1 MVLTYIMAGVGLLLV
16 IIYLAVVFWPITL
29 TIIAIGITWWLLS
42 RRKKRVKD
50 EQYNSEEQYHSE
62 EQYYEQD
69 TSNYEQYF
77 EILHLKSDATI
88 QQVKEQY
95 RRFAQMYHP
104 DKSNKQTEQQFI
116 LVTNA
121 KDALIEKFRLRNQ
134 KVSEQEVM

>member
-42 RRKKRVKD
+42 RRKKRVKE
-50 EQYNSEEQYHSE
+50 EQYNYE

-104 DKSNKQTEQQFI
+104 DKSNKQSEQQFI

-121 KDALIEKFRLRNQ
+121 KDALLEKFRLRNQ

>member
-1 MVLTYIMAGVGLLLV
+1 MILTFIMVGIGLLLV
-16 IIYLAVVFWPITL
+16 IIYLAVVYWPITL
-29 TIIAIGITWWLLS
+29 TVIALGTTWWLFS
-42 RRKKRVKD
+42 RRKNRVKE
-50 EQYNSEEQYHSE
+50 EQYNYE

-104 DKSNKQTEQQFI
+104 DKSNKQSEHQFI

-121 KDALIEKFRLRNQ
+121 KDTLIEKFRLRNQ
-134 KVSEQEVM
+134 KISEQEVM

>member
-1 MVLTYIMAGVGLLLV
+1 MVLVYIMAGVGLLLV

-42 RRKKRVKD
+42 RRKKRVKE
-50 EQYNSEEQYHSE
+50 EQYNYE

-88 QQVKEQY
+88 QQVKDQY

-104 DKSNKQTEQQFI
+104 DKSNKQSEHQFI

-121 KDALIEKFRLRNQ
+121 KDTLIEKFRLRNQ

>member
-1 MVLTYIMAGVGLLLV
+1 MVLVYIMAGIGLLLV
-16 IIYLAVVFWPITL
+16 IIYLAVVFWPITFS
-29 TIIAIGITWWLLS
+29 IIAIGITWWLLS
-42 RRKKRVKD
+42 RRKKKIKE
-50 EQYNSEEQYHSE
+50 EQYNHE

-104 DKSNKQTEQQFI
+104 DKSNKQSEHQFI

-121 KDALIEKFRLRNQ
+121 KDTLIEKFRLRNQ
-134 KVSEQEVM
+134 KVSEQEEM

>member
-1 MVLTYIMAGVGLLLV
+1 MVLTYIMAGIGLLLV

-42 RRKKRVKD
+42 RRKKRAKE
-50 EQYNSEEQYHSE
+50 EQYNHE

-88 QQVKEQY
+88 QQVIEQY

-121 KDALIEKFRLRNQ
+121 KDVLIEKFRLRNQ

>member
-1 MVLTYIMAGVGLLLV
+1 MVLVYIMAGIGLLLV
-16 IIYLAVVFWPITL
+16 IIYLAIVFWPITL

-42 RRKKRVKD
+42 RRKKRVKE
-50 EQYNSEEQYHSE
+50 EQYNYE

-69 TSNYEQYF
+69 TSNYEKYF

-104 DKSNKQTEQQFI
+104 DKSKKQSEQQFI

-121 KDALIEKFRLRNQ
+121 KDALLEKFRLRNQ

>member
-1 MVLTYIMAGVGLLLV
+1 MVLTFIMVGIGLLLV
-16 IIYLAVVFWPITL
+16 IIYLAVVYWPITL
-29 TIIAIGITWWLLS
+29 TVIALGITWWLFS
-42 RRKKRVKD
+42 RRKNRVKE
-50 EQYNSEEQYHSE
+50 EQYNYE

-104 DKSNKQTEQQFI
+104 DKSNKQSEHQFI

>member
-1 MVLTYIMAGVGLLLV
+1 MVLVYIMAGIGLLLV
-16 IIYLAVVFWPITL
+16 IIYLAIVFWPITL
-29 TIIAIGITWWLLS
+29 TIIAISITWWLLS
-42 RRKKRVKD
+42 RRKKRVKQ
-50 EQYNSEEQYHSE
+50 EQYNHE

-121 KDALIEKFRLRNQ
+121 KDAVLEKFRLRNQ

>member
-1 MVLTYIMAGVGLLLV
+1 MVLVYIMAGVGLLLV

-42 RRKKRVKD
+42 RRKKKIKE
-50 EQYNSEEQYHSE
+50 EQYNYE

-104 DKSNKQTEQQFI
+104 DKSNKQSEQQFI

-121 KDALIEKFRLRNQ
+121 KDALLEKFRLRNQ

>member
-1 MVLTYIMAGVGLLLV
+1 MVLVYIMAGIGLLLV

-29 TIIAIGITWWLLS
+29 SIIAIGITWWLLS
-42 RRKKRVKD
+42 RRKNKIKE
-50 EQYNSEEQYHSE
+50 EQYNYE

-121 KDALIEKFRLRNQ
+121 KDVLIEKFRLRNQ

>member
-42 RRKKRVKD
+42 RRKKRVK
-50 EQYNSEEQYHSE
+50 EEQYHSE

-104 DKSNKQTEQQFI
+104 DKSKKQSEQQFI

-121 KDALIEKFRLRNQ
+121 KDALLEKFRLRNQ

>member
-1 MVLTYIMAGVGLLLV
+1 MVLTFIMVGIGLLLV
-16 IIYLAVVFWPITL
+16 VIYLAVVYWPITL
-29 TIIAIGITWWLLS
+29 TVIALGITWWLFS
-42 RRKKRVKD
+42 RRKNRVKE
-50 EQYNSEEQYHSE
+50 EQYNYE

-104 DKSNKQTEQQFI
+104 DKSNKQSEHQFI

-121 KDALIEKFRLRNQ
+121 KDTLIEKFRLRNQ

>member
-1 MVLTYIMAGVGLLLV
+1 MVLVYIMAGIGLLLV

-29 TIIAIGITWWLLS
+29 TIIAISITWWLLS
-42 RRKKRVKD
+42 RRKKRVKE
-50 EQYNSEEQYHSE
+50 EQYNYE

-69 TSNYEQYF
+69 ASNYEQYF

-104 DKSNKQTEQQFI
+104 DKSNKQSEQQFI

-121 KDALIEKFRLRNQ
+121 KDALLEKFRLRNQ

>member
-1 MVLTYIMAGVGLLLV
+1 MILTFIMVGIGLLLV
-16 IIYLAVVFWPITL
+16 IIYLAVVYWPITL
-29 TIIAIGITWWLLS
+29 TVIALGITWWLFS
-42 RRKKRVKD
+42 RRKNRVKE
-50 EQYNSEEQYHSE
+50 EQYNYE

-104 DKSNKQTEQQFI
+104 DKSNKQSEHQFI

-121 KDALIEKFRLRNQ
+121 KDELIEKFRLRNQ

>member
-42 RRKKRVKD
+42 RRKKRVK
-50 EQYNSEEQYHSE
+50 EEQYHSE

-104 DKSNKQTEQQFI
+104 DKSNKQSEHQFI

>member
-1 MVLTYIMAGVGLLLV
+1 MILTFIMVGIGLLLV
-16 IIYLAVVFWPITL
+16 IIYLAVVYWPITL
-29 TIIAIGITWWLLS
+29 TVIALGITWWLFS
-42 RRKKRVKD
+42 RRKNRVKE
-50 EQYNSEEQYHSE
+50 EQYNYE

-121 KDALIEKFRLRNQ
+121 KDALLEKFRLRNQ

>member
-1 MVLTYIMAGVGLLLV
+1 MVLVYIMAGIGLLLV
-16 IIYLAVVFWPITL
+16 VIYLAVVFWPITL

-42 RRKKRVKD
+42 RRKKKIKE
-50 EQYNSEEQYHSE
+50 EQYNYE

-104 DKSNKQTEQQFI
+104 DKSKKQSEQQFI

-121 KDALIEKFRLRNQ
+121 KDALLEKFRLRNQ

>member
-1 MVLTYIMAGVGLLLV
+1 MVLVYIMAGVGLLLV
-16 IIYLAVVFWPITL
+16 IIYLAIVFWPITL
-29 TIIAIGITWWLLS
+29 TIIAISITWWLLS
-42 RRKKRVKD
+42 RRKKRVKE
-50 EQYNSEEQYHSE
+50 EQYNYE

-104 DKSNKQTEQQFI
+104 DKSNKQSEQQFI

-121 KDALIEKFRLRNQ
+121 KDALLEKFRLRNQ

>member
-1 MVLTYIMAGVGLLLV
+1 MVLVYIMAGIGLLLV
-16 IIYLAVVFWPITL
+16 VIYLAVVFWPITL

-42 RRKKRVKD
+42 RRKNTVKE

-69 TSNYEQYF
+69 TTNYEQYF

>member
-1 MVLTYIMAGVGLLLV
+1 MILTFIMVGIGLLLV
-16 IIYLAVVFWPITL
+16 IIYLAVVYWPITL
-29 TIIAIGITWWLLS
+29 TVIALGITWWLLS
-42 RRKKRVKD
+42 RRKKRVKE
-50 EQYNSEEQYHSE
+50 EQYNHE

-104 DKSNKQTEQQFI
+104 DKSNKQSEHQFI

-121 KDALIEKFRLRNQ
+121 KDTLIEKFRLRNQ

>member
-1 MVLTYIMAGVGLLLV
+1 MVLVYIMAGIGLLLV

-29 TIIAIGITWWLLS
+29 SIIAIGITWWLLS
-42 RRKKRVKD
+42 RRKKKIKE
-50 EQYNSEEQYHSE
+50 EQYNHE

-116 LVTNA
+116 LVTKA
-121 KDALIEKFRLRNQ
+121 KDELIEKFRLRNQ

>member
-1 MVLTYIMAGVGLLLV
+1 M
-16 IIYLAVVFWPITL
+16 FWPITL

-50 EQYNSEEQYHSE
+50 EQYNYE

-104 DKSNKQTEQQFI
+104 DKSNKQSEQQFI
-116 LVTNA
+116 LVTTA
-121 KDALIEKFRLRNQ
+121 KDALLEKFRLRNQ

>member
-1 MVLTYIMAGVGLLLV
+1 MVLVYIMAGVGLLLV

-42 RRKKRVKD
+42 RRKNRVKE
-50 EQYNSEEQYHSE
+50 EQYNYE

-104 DKSNKQTEQQFI
+104 DKSKKQSEQQFI

-121 KDALIEKFRLRNQ
+121 KDALLEKFRLRNQ

>member
-1 MVLTYIMAGVGLLLV
+1 MVLVYIMAGIGLLLV

-42 RRKKRVKD
+42 RRKKKIKE
-50 EQYNSEEQYHSE
+50 EQYNYE

-104 DKSNKQTEQQFI
+104 DKSNKQSEQQFI

-121 KDALIEKFRLRNQ
+121 KDALLEKFRLRNQ

>member
-1 MVLTYIMAGVGLLLV
+1 MVLVYIMAGIGLLLV
-16 IIYLAVVFWPITL
+16 IIYLAIVFWPITL

-42 RRKKRVKD
+42 RRKKRVKE
-50 EQYNSEEQYHSE
+50 EQYNYE

-104 DKSNKQTEQQFI
+104 DKSNKQSEQQFI

-121 KDALIEKFRLRNQ
+121 KDALLEKFRLRNQ

>member
-1 MVLTYIMAGVGLLLV
+1 MVLVYIMAGIGLLLV

-42 RRKKRVKD
+42 RRKKRVKE
-50 EQYNSEEQYHSE
+50 EQYNHE

>member
-1 MVLTYIMAGVGLLLV
+1 MVLVYIMAGIGLLLV

-42 RRKKRVKD
+42 RRKKRVKE
-50 EQYNSEEQYHSE
+50 EQYNYE

-88 QQVKEQY
+88 QQVKDQY

-104 DKSNKQTEQQFI
+104 DKSKKQSEQQFI

>member
-1 MVLTYIMAGVGLLLV
+1 MVLVYIMAGIGLLLV
-16 IIYLAVVFWPITL
+16 IIYLAIVFWPITL
-29 TIIAIGITWWLLS
+29 TIIAISITWWLLS
-42 RRKKRVKD
+42 RRKKKIKE
-50 EQYNSEEQYHSE
+50 EQYNYE

-69 TSNYEQYF
+69 ASNYEQYF

-121 KDALIEKFRLRNQ
+121 KDALLEKFRLRNQ

>member
-1 MVLTYIMAGVGLLLV
+1 MVLVYIMAGVGLLLV
-16 IIYLAVVFWPITL
+16 IIYLAIVFWPITL
-29 TIIAIGITWWLLS
+29 TIIAISITWWLLS
-42 RRKKRVKD
+42 RRKKRVKE
-50 EQYNSEEQYHSE
+50 EQYNYEEQYF
-62 EQYYEQD
+62 EQD
-69 TSNYEQYF
+69 ASNYEQYF

-104 DKSNKQTEQQFI
+104 DKSKKQSEQQFI

-121 KDALIEKFRLRNQ
+121 KDALLEKFRLRNQ

>member
-1 MVLTYIMAGVGLLLV
+1 MVLVYIMAGIGLLLV
-16 IIYLAVVFWPITL
+16 IIYLAIVFWPITL

-42 RRKKRVKD
+42 RRKKRVKE
-50 EQYNSEEQYHSE
+50 EQYNYEEQYF
-62 EQYYEQD
+62 EQD
-69 TSNYEQYF
+69 ASNYEQYF

-104 DKSNKQTEQQFI
+104 DKSKKQSEQQFI

-121 KDALIEKFRLRNQ
+121 KDALLEKFRLSNQ

>member
-1 MVLTYIMAGVGLLLV
+1 MVLVYIMAGIGLLLV

-29 TIIAIGITWWLLS
+29 SIIAIGITWWLLS
-42 RRKKRVKD
+42 RRKKKIKE
-50 EQYNSEEQYHSE
+50 EQYNYE

-95 RRFAQMYHP
+95 RRFAQMNHP

-121 KDALIEKFRLRNQ
+121 KDVLIEKFRLRNQ

>member
-1 MVLTYIMAGVGLLLV
+1 MVLVYIMAGIGLLLV

-29 TIIAIGITWWLLS
+29 TIIAISITWWLLS
-42 RRKKRVKD
+42 RRKKKIKE
-50 EQYNSEEQYHSE
+50 EQYNYE

>member
-1 MVLTYIMAGVGLLLV
+1 MVLVYIMAGIGLLLV

-29 TIIAIGITWWLLS
+29 TIIAIGITWWMLS
-42 RRKKRVKD
+42 RRKKKIKE
-50 EQYNSEEQYHSE
+50 EQYNYE

-121 KDALIEKFRLRNQ
+121 KDALIEKFRSGKQ

>member
-1 MVLTYIMAGVGLLLV
+1 MVLVYIMAGIGLLLV
-16 IIYLAVVFWPITL
+16 VIYLAVVFWPITL
-29 TIIAIGITWWLLS
+29 TIIAISITWWLLS
-42 RRKKRVKD
+42 RRKKRVKE
-50 EQYNSEEQYHSE
+50 EQYNYE

-121 KDALIEKFRLRNQ
+121 KDVLIEKFRLRNQ

>member
-1 MVLTYIMAGVGLLLV
+1 MVLVYIMAGIGLLLV
-16 IIYLAVVFWPITL
+16 IIYLAIVFWPITL
-29 TIIAIGITWWLLS
+29 TIIAISITWWLLS
-42 RRKKRVKD
+42 RRKKRVKE
-50 EQYNSEEQYHSE
+50 EQYNYE

-104 DKSNKQTEQQFI
+104 DKSNKQSEQQFI

-121 KDALIEKFRLRNQ
+121 KDALLEKFRLRNQ

>member
-1 MVLTYIMAGVGLLLV
+1 MVLTYIMAGIGLLLV

-29 TIIAIGITWWLLS
+29 SIIAIGITWWLFS
-42 RRKKRVKD
+42 RRKNRVK
-50 EQYNSEEQYHSE
+50 EEQYHYE

-77 EILHLKSDATI
+77 EILHLKTDATI

-95 RRFAQMYHP
+95 RIFARMYHP
-104 DKSNKQTEQQFI
+104 DKSNKQSEQQFI
-116 LVTNA
+116 LVTKA

>member
-1 MVLTYIMAGVGLLLV
+1 MVLTYIMAGIGLLLV

-42 RRKKRVKD
+42 RRKKRVKE
-50 EQYNSEEQYHSE
+50 EQYNYE

-104 DKSNKQTEQQFI
+104 DKSNKQSEQQFI

-121 KDALIEKFRLRNQ
+121 KDVLIEKFRLRNQ

>member
-1 MVLTYIMAGVGLLLV
+1 MVLVYIMAGIGLLLV

-42 RRKKRVKD
+42 RRKKKVKE
-50 EQYNSEEQYHSE
+50 EQYNYE

-104 DKSNKQTEQQFI
+104 DKSNKQSEHQFI

-121 KDALIEKFRLRNQ
+121 KDTLIEKFRLRNQ

>member
-42 RRKKRVKD
+42 RRKKRVKE
-50 EQYNSEEQYHSE
+50 EQYNYE

-121 KDALIEKFRLRNQ
+121 KDTLLEKFRLRNQ

>member
-1 MVLTYIMAGVGLLLV
+1 MVLVYIMAGIGLLLV
-16 IIYLAVVFWPITL
+16 VIYLAVVFWPITL

-42 RRKKRVKD
+42 RRKNKIKE
-50 EQYNSEEQYHSE
+50 EQYNYE

-104 DKSNKQTEQQFI
+104 DKSNKQSEHQFI

-121 KDALIEKFRLRNQ
+121 KDTLIEKFRLRNQ
-134 KVSEQEVM
+134 KISEQEVM